1 MHNKTVFF
9 FYLFCILSNTSI
21 SKICLKWYVSAKI
34 YLEIW
39 RIQNIFCEKYLFQP
53 CCLQHQILWT
63 TIFIS
68 FYFILAYSLF
78 AILALKSL
86 VLPPLTHSCFL
97 SIFIFR
103 FAHSTPSLLIPL
115 LSLATKQR
123 VPFLDLP
130 HTLLNHICL
139 SLCLTHTVPLIWSIN
154 INSISWVRL

>member
-1 MHNKTVFF
+1 MRNSSVVKWSDKKFVLHSKHISGTYKCITKLFFF

-103 FAHSTPSLLIPL
+103 FAQLQVCWFLCCLWQPNRECPSLTCLIL
-115 LSLATKQR
+115 Y
-123 VPFLDLP
+123 
-130 HTLLNHICL
+130 
-139 SLCLTHTVPLIWSIN
+139 
-154 INSISWVRL
+154 